1 MLDEDL
7 RGARRRRNATAA
19 QDPMSRGSGGFG
31 ELLREETGD
40 WLVFVDGDTVGPIPL
55 LALADA
61 APAIGDRV
69 FVHVDH
75 VGDPAYAAHFPS

>member
-7 RGARRRRNATAA
+7 RGSRRRRHATAA
-19 QDPMSRGSGGFG
+19 QDPMSRGAGGFG
-31 ELLREETGD
+31 ELLLEEDGD

-55 LALADA
+55 LIPADA
-61 APAIGDRV
+61 VPAIGDRV

-75 VGDPAYAAHFPS
+75 IGDPAYAAHLPS